1 MKLGT
6 KVVAFALSGAALSL
20 AHVEEAEAC
29 GGCLAP
35 QSENTQVTS
44 HRMILSISP
53 EATTLWDQI
62 TYSGE
67 PSEFAWVL
75 PVVGLADVELSSDA
89 LFELLDQTTAVQV
102 FSPQLNCPSSFCG
115 ASTGAGGGAFGG
127 AVPDAADGGV
137 TVIAQETV
145 GPYETVQLS
154 ASEPNALRNWLD
166 RNGYNIP
173 DDIDPVIDA
182 YVEEGFSFLALKLVP
197 GEGVDKM
204 RPVRVS
210 TAGASPELPL
220 RMVAAG
226 TGRVTPIT
234 LWILGEGRYEPT
246 NFSSFEITA
255 PELIWNWDT
264 QSSNYKQLRSAG
276 FDATGGSAWLF
287 EAAEP
292 LSSYWIRES
301 LINLAQFQPLESGY
315 ADEDGEGALEAAEAD
330 LDALF
335 STIPEG
341 STWISRIYGELS
353 RTALATDLELGASV
367 NQLSVD
373 RFLQASQTVGT
384 APTCPPPPPGCEDFS
399 SGSTGSAGG
408 STGSLGGPGAVG
420 DGLTRPGGSGGDL
433 KPGSCATTGQ
443 AEGPLTLAAAS
454 ALAALALVR
463 RRRNRG

>member
-20 AHVEEAEAC
+20 AYVEEAKAC

-89 LFELLDQTTAVQV
+89 LFEMLDQTTTVQV
-102 FSPQLNCPSSFCG
+102 FSPQLNCPPSFCG
-115 ASTGAGGGAFGG
+115 GATGAGGGGFSS
-127 AVPDAADGGV
+127 PDAAGEGGV

-166 RNGYNIP
+166 SNGYNIP
-173 DDIDPVIDA
+173 EDIDPVIDA

-197 GEGVDKM
+197 GEGIDKM

-210 TAGASPELPL
+210 TAGASAELPL

-246 NFSSFEITA
+246 NFTSFEITS

-276 FDATGGSAWLF
+276 FDAAGGSSWLV

-292 LSSYWIRES
+292 LSAYWIRDS
-301 LINLAQFQPLESGY
+301 LVNLAQYQPLESGY
-315 ADEDGEGALEAAEAD
+315 ADADGEGAVEAAQAD
-330 LDALF
+330 VDALF

-353 RTALATDLELGASV
+353 RTALATDLELGASM
-367 NQLSVD
+367 NQTTVD
-373 RFLQASQTVGT
+373 RFLQANRAVGT
-384 APTCPPPPPGCEDFS
+384 APTCPPPPPGCEDFT
-399 SGSTGSAGG
+399 GASTGTVGGG
-408 STGSLGGPGAVG
+408 SGTGTVG
-420 DGLTRPGGSGGDL
+420 DSFGRPGGSGSDV
-433 KPGSCATTGQ
+433 KPGSCAISGQ

-454 ALAALALVR
+454 AIAALSLVR